1 MRNKHRAN
9 ISIVAALNN
18 DTVIFNGF
26 SRLAALFLCDR
37 FKASK

>member
-9 ISIVAALNN
+9 ISIVAALNH
-18 DTVIFNGF
+18 DTIVFSGF
-26 SRLAALFLCDR
+26 SRLDELFLCDD